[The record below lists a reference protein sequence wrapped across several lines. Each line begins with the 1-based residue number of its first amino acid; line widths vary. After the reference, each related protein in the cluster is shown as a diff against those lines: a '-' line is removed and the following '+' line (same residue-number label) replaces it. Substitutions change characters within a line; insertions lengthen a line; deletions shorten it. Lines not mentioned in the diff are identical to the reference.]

1 MKNEVEYNKILE
13 NNIEALKCYNNILKN
28 NKINCYEYG
37 WMKTFKIE
45 LNDIEYK
52 REFKKYLKNVDLK
65 QKEKYIDL
73 MEFVKWINIC
83 YKLDVFKINKIV
95 QDYIDV
101 EYVKY
106 KSADYRATLNPIL
119 KINRMIRYY
128 HDLLIQLNLL
138 SETPE
143 QPIQQTKEK
152 NLVQPPPKPLHF
164 TKCFTTDEQKNLFDG
179 LIKAGLLEKEK
190 YSHFCYVFGGTDIP
204 DNEKPFKPLQW
215 AGTLKELHYF
225 ITKCFPKEIN
235 QWKKAVNC
243 FIKENES
250 INKKSLSTAMDKY
263 DNLPESSATIDKLCK

>member
-143 QPIQQTKEK
+143 QPPQLTKDLKTDVQK
-152 NLVQPPPKPLHF
+152 NPPPPKEL
-164 TKCFTTDEQKNLFDG
+164 TQEQIENLKKYFISQFKG
-179 LIKAGLLEKEK
+179 IGNNTNYFENLLIPDLNDIIKRQKAKECAMIAAIIYDCRYFKSTNRPTFNNWRNEFYNIMGIKTHTIYKKSVLEKENK
-190 YSHFCYVFGGTDIP
+190 Y
-204 DNEKPFKPLQW
+204 NELR
-215 AGTLKELHYF
+215 
-225 ITKCFPKEIN
+225 
-235 QWKKAVNC
+235 KKFNYLN
-243 FIKENES
+243 I
-250 INKKSLSTAMDKY
+250 
-263 DNLPESSATIDKLCK
+263 

>member
-13 NNIEALKCYNNILKN
+13 NNIEGLKCYNNILKN

-45 LNDIEYK
+45 LNDMEYK
-52 REFKKYLKNVDLK
+52 REFKKYLENVDLK

-106 KSADYRATLNPIL
+106 KSAGCRATLNPIL

-143 QPIQQTKEK
+143 QPPQLTKKIKTDVQNYLFIKLKEK
-152 NLVQPPPKPLHF
+152 NFIPENTNF
-164 TKCFTTDEQKNLFDG
+164 N
-179 LIKAGLLEKEK
+179 
-190 YSHFCYVFGGTDIP
+190 HFCFVFGSTPIP
-204 DNEKPFKPLQW
+204 AKEQPFKPIKWKECKQSLRMLLLCD
-215 AGTLKELHYF
+215 AIRNKTLKQKEIKE
-225 ITKCFPKEIN
+225 ITKKFIHKNNKPFTFSSNQPKTTTNI
-235 QWKKAVNC
+235 
-243 FIKENES
+243 S
-250 INKKSLSTAMDKY
+250 IMKHIIQDIPTV
-263 DNLPESSATIDKLCK
+263 

>member
-13 NNIEALKCYNNILKN
+13 NNIEGLKCYNNILKN

-45 LNDIEYK
+45 LNDMEYK
-52 REFKKYLKNVDLK
+52 REFKKYLENVDLK

-106 KSADYRATLNPIL
+106 KSAGYRATLNPIL

-128 HDLLIQLNLL
+128 HDLFIQLNLL

-143 QPIQQTKEK
+143 QPSQLTKKIKIDVQDYLFIKLKEK
-152 NLVQPPPKPLHF
+152 NFIPKNTNFH
-164 TKCFTTDEQKNLFDG
+164 
-179 LIKAGLLEKEK
+179 
-190 YSHFCYVFGGTDIP
+190 HFCFVFGSTPIP
-204 DNEKPFKPLQW
+204 ANEQPFKPIKWIKSKQ
-215 AGTLKELHYF
+215 TLRMLLFCGAIRNDLLKPCE
-225 ITKCFPKEIN
+225 IEDKTPCFFNDKNNNPFKLCN
-235 QWKKAVNC
+235 
-243 FIKENES
+243 
-250 INKKSLSTAMDKY
+250 NKKEKTTYISIMERILNNIPTM
-263 DNLPESSATIDKLCK
+263 